1 MIWRTSRKVNRRK
14 VDYATG
20 AAFAKDNNMLFF
32 ETSALENKNIDLA
45 LFEKFAI
52 LQEWFANIS

>member
-1 MIWRTSRKVNRRK
+1 M
-14 VDYATG
+14 DYATG

-45 LFEKFAI
+45 FEKVVEEVDRRIENDFYN
-52 LQEWFANIS
+52 LENNVWK